1 MKRYIFIL
9 LVFLS
14 FGSFAQ
20 QGLQMNFG
28 EVDSAEVEYQ
38 RQIEYY
44 QFINGNFSPDGLISE
59 LKLPDYKFNTS
70 FGSPYSL
77 NMTFQP
83 FFHNNFTSI
92 SNFDIISP
100 FFYNAEILSSDAY
113 QIGNKLVLGGFSYG
127 ANSVMSAPS
136 PNQMGQSFDNYG
148 STMFMQYKVSKNFK
162 IETRVSVGQNRGP
175 IPPGF

>member
-1 MKRYIFIL
+1 MKHFIFIF

-28 EVDSAEVEYQ
+28 EVDSAEVVQQ

-44 QFINGNFSPDGLISE
+44 EFINGLGQNEFINDI
-59 LKLPDYKFNTS
+59 KLPSYKFNPII
-70 FGSPYSL
+70 GNPYTYTF
-77 NMTFQP
+77 TFQP
-83 FFHNNFTSI
+83 LFNNNFSAF
-92 SNFDIISP
+92 SNYEIISP
-100 FFYNAEILSSDAY
+100 FFYNGQVLSSDAY

-127 ANSVMSAPS
+127 ANSFMSAPL
-136 PNQMGQSFDNYG
+136 PNQNGHSFDTYG
-148 STMFMQYKVSKNFK
+148 STMFLQYKVSKNFK
-162 IETRVSVGQNRGP
+162 IETRISVQQRQGP